1 MQIITRQEAKE
12 KGLSRYFTGE
22 LCKRGH
28 LAERAIS
35 GSCVECTRKTKLS
48 DELKEARRVHGDKVI
63 TKKEAVAAGL
73 NRYFIGRECKNG
85 HVHERYISTNQ
96 CVLCMRSYHVEK
108 TRKGAAPTKMCS
120 KESLRLFVPEE
131 LRAKVITK
139 EQAHKQGFKRYFTG
153 LPCKNGHFSERKI
166 TSGDCLECIRESHA
180 QKMQEDSD
188 YRKMRRAGSCR
199 ARRSPAGRRNAEI
212 HRLRKLVLRRATHEI
227 NVIKN
232 SQLHWY
238 EDPQRFLIE
247 REIKRKFAE
256 ARRNAVAQATPDW
269 VDVQELKAI
278 EQLRSEIT
286 ARTGTQYHVDHY
298 YPIQS
303 DVICGL
309 NVPWNLQ
316 IITAEENHAKS
327 NKMPEEFYGV
337 NHTMIPV
344 PAYTMSRN

>member
-1 MQIITRQEAKE
+1 MQIITRKEAKE
-12 KGLSRYFTGE
+12 NGLKRYFTGE
-22 LCKRGH
+22 PCRRGH

-35 GSCVECTRKTKLS
+35 GSCLECTRKTKLS

-96 CVLCMRSYHVEK
+96 CVLCMRLYHVKK
-108 TRKGAAPTKMCS
+108 TREGVVPTRLS
-120 KESLRLFVPEE
+120 SNESLQLFVSEE
-131 LRAKVITK
+131 VRAKVVTR
-139 EQAHKQGFKRYFTG
+139 EQADKQGLKRYFTG
-153 LPCKNGHFSERKI
+153 LPCKNGHLSERKI
-166 TSGDCLECIRESHA
+166 TSGDCLECIREAHA
-180 QKMQEDSD
+180 QKMQDD
-188 YRKMRRAGSCR
+188 LVYRKRRKAWSDGWR
-199 ARRSPAGRRNAEI
+199 HSPAGKQNAEM
-212 HRLRKLVLRRATHEI
+212 HRLRKLVLKRATHEI
-227 NVIKN
+227 NIIKN

-238 EDPQRFLIE
+238 ENPQQFLID

-269 VDVQELKAI
+269 VDVQELKEV

-286 ARTGTQYHVDHY
+286 ARTGIKYHVDHY

-327 NKMPEEFYGV
+327 NKMPEEFYGP
-337 NHTMIPV
+337 NHTMNQPLSL
-344 PAYTMSRN
+344 AM